1 MEEAVRINNK
11 EVHITPST
19 YLIIQC
25 GKDLKMKKMLYLPSI
40 LVISAALAACGNN
53 NSSATDHNASKHLN
67 RVPEQTEEDS
77 ILNTR
82 IKLTFNNKEV
92 FVRMYDNPASK
103 DFLAQLPLT
112 VTFEDYIGKEKVSI
126 LQKRLSIDDVQAG
139 DLSKKGDF
147 AYYAPWGN
155 VAIFYKGL
163 EDATNDLIILGQIE
177 SGKEN
182 VENVDGDFTG
192 RIEKVTK

>member
-1 MEEAVRINNK
+1 
-11 EVHITPST
+11 
-19 YLIIQC
+19 
-25 GKDLKMKKMLYLPSI
+25 MKKMLHLPSI
-40 LVISAALAACGNN
+40 LVISAALTACGNN
-53 NSSATDHNASKHLN
+53 HSSATDHNASKHLN

-77 ILNTR
+77 ISNTR

-126 LQKRLSIDDVQAG
+126 LQKRLSIDDVQAE

-147 AYYAPWGN
+147 AYYGPWGN

>member
-1 MEEAVRINNK
+1 MNNTEGYITKATPLLIQSGK
-11 EVHITPST
+11 E
-19 YLIIQC
+19 
-25 GKDLKMKKMLYLPSI
+25 LKMRKLLCLTSI
-40 LVISAALAACGNN
+40 LSISLALAACGNN
-53 NSSATDHNASKHLN
+53 NSSATDRDHNANDNLN
-67 RVPEQTEEDS
+67 REPEQSKEDNIS
-77 ILNTR
+77 NAK
-82 IKLTFNNKEV
+82 IKLTFDNKEV

-126 LQKRLSIDDVQAG
+126 LQKRLSIDDVQAE

>member
-1 MEEAVRINNK
+1 
-11 EVHITPST
+11 
-19 YLIIQC
+19 
-25 GKDLKMKKMLYLPSI
+25 MKKPLCLSSI
-40 LVISAALAACGNN
+40 LVTSLALAACSNN
-53 NSSATDHNASKHLN
+53 NSSAADRDNTSNPLN
-67 RVPEQTEEDS
+67 QAPEQPKEDRIS
-77 ILNTR
+77 DTR
-82 IKLTFNNKEV
+82 IKLTFNDKEV
-92 FVRMYDNPASK
+92 LVRMYDNPASK

-126 LQKRLSIDDVQAG
+126 LQKRLSIDGVQAE

-155 VAIFYKGL
+155 VAIFYKGF

-182 VENVDGDFTG
+182 VENIHGDFTVK
-192 RIEKVTK
+192 IEKVTK

>member
-1 MEEAVRINNK
+1 MNNTEGYITKATPLLIQSGK
-11 EVHITPST
+11 E
-19 YLIIQC
+19 
-25 GKDLKMKKMLYLPSI
+25 LKMRKLLCLTSI
-40 LVISAALAACGNN
+40 LAISLALAACGNN
-53 NSSATDHNASKHLN
+53 NSSATDRDHNANDNLN
-67 RVPEQTEEDS
+67 REPEQSKEDNIS
-77 ILNTR
+77 NAK
-82 IKLTFNNKEV
+82 IKLTFDNKEV
-92 FVRMYDNPASK
+92 VVRMYDNPISK

-112 VTFEDYIGKEKVSI
+112 VTFEDYIGKEKISI
-126 LQKRLSIDDVQAG
+126 LQKRLSIDDVQAE

-155 VAIFYKGL
+155 VAIFYKDF

-182 VENVDGDFTG
+182 FENVDGTFTV

>member
-1 MEEAVRINNK
+1 
-11 EVHITPST
+11 
-19 YLIIQC
+19 
-25 GKDLKMKKMLYLPSI
+25 MKKMLHLPSI

-53 NSSATDHNASKHLN
+53 HSSATDHNASKHLN

-77 ILNTR
+77 ISNTR

-103 DFLAQLPLT
+103 DFLVQLPLT

-192 RIEKVTK
+192 RIEKLTK

>member
-1 MEEAVRINNK
+1 
-11 EVHITPST
+11 
-19 YLIIQC
+19 
-25 GKDLKMKKMLYLPSI
+25 MKKLLCLASI
-40 LVISAALAACGNN
+40 LVTSVVLAACGNN

-67 RVPEQTEEDS
+67 QVPEQTEEVS
-77 ILNTR
+77 ISNTR

-155 VAIFYKGL
+155 VAIFYKDF

-182 VENVDGDFTG
+182 FENVDGDFTG

>member
-1 MEEAVRINNK
+1 
-11 EVHITPST
+11 
-19 YLIIQC
+19 
-25 GKDLKMKKMLYLPSI
+25 MKKLLCLSSI
-40 LVISAALAACGNN
+40 LVISAALASCGNN
-53 NSSATDHNASKHLN
+53 NSSATDKDHNASDHLN
-67 RVPEQTEEDS
+67 REPEEPKEDRIS
-77 ILNTR
+77 DTR

-92 FVRMYDNPASK
+92 FVRMYDNPTSK

-112 VTFEDYIGKEKVSI
+112 ITFEDYIGKEKISI
-126 LQKRLSIDDVQAG
+126 LQKRLSAADVQAG

-155 VAIFYKGL
+155 IAIFYKGF

-182 VENVDGDFTG
+182 LENIHGDFTVT
-192 RIEKVTK
+192 IEKVTK

>member
-1 MEEAVRINNK
+1 MQK
-11 EVHITPST
+11 LLCLS
-19 YLIIQC
+19 
-25 GKDLKMKKMLYLPSI
+25 SI
-40 LVISAALAACGNN
+40 LVTSLALAACSNN
-53 NSSATDHNASKHLN
+53 NSSATDRDHNANDHLN
-67 RVPEQTEEDS
+67 RESEQLKENHVSD
-77 ILNTR
+77 TR

-92 FVRMYDNPASK
+92 LVRMHDNPISK

-112 VTFEDYIGKEKVSI
+112 VTFEDYIGKEKISI
-126 LQKRLSIDDVQAG
+126 LQKRLSIDDVQAE

-155 VAIFYKGL
+155 VAIFYKDF

-182 VENVDGDFTG
+182 FENVDGAFTV

>member
-1 MEEAVRINNK
+1 
-11 EVHITPST
+11 
-19 YLIIQC
+19 
-25 GKDLKMKKMLYLPSI
+25 MKKMLHLPSI

-53 NSSATDHNASKHLN
+53 HSSATDHNASKHSN
-67 RVPEQTEEDS
+67 RVPEQIEEDS
-77 ILNTR
+77 ISNTR

-103 DFLAQLPLT
+103 GFLVQLPLT

-126 LQKRLSIDDVQAG
+126 LQKRLSIDDVQAE

-147 AYYAPWGN
+147 AYYAPWRN